1 MQAVRKKQLIMMHI
15 KDTINEVI
23 SYEYIK
29 QTTAKHEFVRIC
41 YECLTNSCG
50 KKKNFEICYI
60 TKFCCKSLKFECI
73 KWSKMEALFIWISL
87 SKLVKILKNI
97 QVFNELGDA
106 NQVKKLMPLSH
117 MNRFIKIVKM
127 RCDQSTQSISSQLQ
141 AVWCTWIYLWSSSCR
156 SSPVYSCSAQ

>member
-1 MQAVRKKQLIMMHI
+1 MHI

-23 SYEYIK
+23 SYKYIK

-50 KKKNFEICYI
+50 NKKNFEICKI
-60 TKFCCKSLKFECI
+60 TKFCCKSLRFECI
-73 KWSKMEALFIWISL
+73 KWSKMEAFFIWISL

-127 RCDQSTQSISSQLQ
+127 RSVYTVDQQSATSSVMYMNLPLEQFL
-141 AVWCTWIYLWSSSCR
+141 
-156 SSPVYSCSAQ
+156 PE

>member
-1 MQAVRKKQLIMMHI
+1 MQAVRKKKLIMMHI

-50 KKKNFEICYI
+50 NKKNFEICYI

-127 RCDQSTQSISSQLQ
+127 RSVYTVHQQSATSSVMYMNLPLEQFL
-141 AVWCTWIYLWSSSCR
+141 
-156 SSPVYSCSAQ
+156 PE